1 VPAQG
6 RGAALT
12 SGPADLAAEVRE
24 VDTPSGPA
32 RVTLSGRGSHGL
44 FALGHGAGGG
54 IGAPDL
60 LAVSAAVAAAG
71 WTVARVEQPYRVK
84 GRRAP
89 DAAPRLDAAWCAVL
103 EALASERGP
112 RLVVSGR
119 SSGARVA
126 VRTASAAGAD
136 GAIAL
141 AFPLHPP
148 GRPEKSRAD
157 ELKGVAVPTLV
168 VQGARDSFGT
178 LAEFPRRLPGVA
190 RVEVPGDHSL
200 KQGTDEVASA
210 VVDWLRRTFG

>member
-1 VPAQG
+1 
-6 RGAALT
+6 
-12 SGPADLAAEVRE
+12 
-24 VDTPSGPA
+24 
-32 RVTLSGRGSHGL
+32 
-44 FALGHGAGGG
+44 
-54 IGAPDL
+54 
-60 LAVSAAVAAAG
+60 
-71 WTVARVEQPYRVK
+71 
-84 GRRAP
+84 
-89 DAAPRLDAAWCAVL
+89 
-103 EALASERGP
+103 
-112 RLVVSGR
+112 VVSGR

-210 VVDWLRRTFG
+210 VFDWLRRTFG